1 MFFSIIFDLIKRP
14 ERQKLVIWD
23 QYHSLAYPEYN
34 FVPRDSLTDYQYPF
48 DYLGDSIYT
57 NFHLLF
63 SKLRNMGYY
72 IEVLRNCFLCFDPM
86 EYGTLMLVDTEDVFL
101 ELEIKKLEE
110 DIVMNGLNLFLVAD

>member
-1 MFFSIIFDLIKRP
+1 
-14 ERQKLVIWD
+14 
-23 QYHSLAYPEYN
+23 
-34 FVPRDSLTDYQYPF
+34 
-48 DYLGDSIYT
+48 
-57 NFHLLF
+57 
-63 SKLRNMGYY
+63 MGYY

>member
-1 MFFSIIFDLIKRP
+1 
-14 ERQKLVIWD
+14 
-23 QYHSLAYPEYN
+23 LAYPEYN